1 MSSLVVLLL
10 RGPLIG
16 ICLGSCLYGITCLQ
30 ALFYF
35 RTYVDDRRSLKLTVA
50 LLLTLETLH
59 VVLSMWIVD
68 YYLVANYTNELAL
81 QSATWFTTV
90 TYSIGFMIDLV
101 VYSYFT
107 WRVWKSLDHPNTN
120 CVLSSTWFT
129 YLERDRGL
137 ILAGNVLFVIG
148 DAFSAS
154 IMAWHL
160 NKSRDDTLRCLTYL
174 NSTNLAGSPPP
185 KAVPNKSISRLLN
198 ILALVF
204 ILTQPTGLAFA
215 GPMVVQTR
223 LYSNS
228 LLASLNLRNAHM
240 QAYEM
245 ALDKP
250 VELPTKSMVFAPPPC
265 EWSNRE
271 EIGSLS
277 EVNTA
282 CILFTVQVEQELL
295 KQAFPASCTLNE
307 QSSLSDHVCTS
318 NFARKRAPDWCM
330 LEFVLV
336 WHYVPAGIILLP
348 DICPRQKEPEI
359 DACTCNQRQVALLL
373 TLETIHVALSMWLVD
388 YYLVANYANEVALQS
403 ATWFTTVTYS
413 TGFIIDLVV
422 YFYFTWR
429 IWNCNSIPLVPSNEE
444 FDNLSPQ
451 LRESYGLFSLC
462 MLSSTWATYLER
474 DRGLILAGIALFV
487 FGDTFSAS
495 ITAWHLHKSR
505 DGTLRLVNTLAFVFV
520 LIQPVSL
527 ALTGPMFVQ
536 TRLYSNSLLAS
547 LNLRNAHTQA
557 YENAL
562 HEPVE
567 LPSRSIVFAPPPC
580 EWLNHEEVGSL
591 SDGGN
596 GTSKRSWYTALESV
610 NAP

>member
-1 MSSLVVLLL
+1 
-10 RGPLIG
+10 
-16 ICLGSCLYGITCLQ
+16 
-30 ALFYF
+30 
-35 RTYVDDRRSLKLTVA
+35 
-50 LLLTLETLH
+50 
-59 VVLSMWIVD
+59 
-68 YYLVANYTNELAL
+68 
-81 QSATWFTTV
+81 
-90 TYSIGFMIDLV
+90 
-101 VYSYFT
+101 
-107 WRVWKSLDHPNTN
+107 
-120 CVLSSTWFT
+120 
-129 YLERDRGL
+129 
-137 ILAGNVLFVIG
+137 
-148 DAFSAS
+148 
-154 IMAWHL
+154 
-160 NKSRDDTLRCLTYL
+160 
-174 NSTNLAGSPPP
+174 
-185 KAVPNKSISRLLN
+185 
-198 ILALVF
+198 
-204 ILTQPTGLAFA
+204 
-215 GPMVVQTR
+215 
-223 LYSNS
+223 
-228 LLASLNLRNAHM
+228 
-240 QAYEM
+240 
-245 ALDKP
+245 
-250 VELPTKSMVFAPPPC
+250 
-265 EWSNRE
+265 
-271 EIGSLS
+271 
-277 EVNTA
+277 
-282 CILFTVQVEQELL
+282 
-295 KQAFPASCTLNE
+295 
-307 QSSLSDHVCTS
+307 
-318 NFARKRAPDWCM
+318 
-330 LEFVLV
+330 
-336 WHYVPAGIILLP
+336 
-348 DICPRQKEPEI
+348 
-359 DACTCNQRQVALLL
+359 
-373 TLETIHVALSMWLVD
+373 MWLVD

-429 IWNCNSIPLVPSNEE
+429 IWNFTGKLWVVFFMILVALARTTDGIAASI
-444 FDNLSPQ
+444 LS
-451 LRESYGLFSLC
+451 

-505 DGTLRLVNTLAFVFV
+505 DGTLRLHRTNLLIGRFIIFVIATGGISVLVNTLAFVFV

>member
-1 MSSLVVLLL
+1 
-10 RGPLIG
+10 
-16 ICLGSCLYGITCLQ
+16 
-30 ALFYF
+30 
-35 RTYVDDRRSLKLTVA
+35 
-50 LLLTLETLH
+50 
-59 VVLSMWIVD
+59 
-68 YYLVANYTNELAL
+68 
-81 QSATWFTTV
+81 
-90 TYSIGFMIDLV
+90 
-101 VYSYFT
+101 
-107 WRVWKSLDHPNTN
+107 
-120 CVLSSTWFT
+120 
-129 YLERDRGL
+129 
-137 ILAGNVLFVIG
+137 
-148 DAFSAS
+148 
-154 IMAWHL
+154 
-160 NKSRDDTLRCLTYL
+160 
-174 NSTNLAGSPPP
+174 
-185 KAVPNKSISRLLN
+185 
-198 ILALVF
+198 
-204 ILTQPTGLAFA
+204 
-215 GPMVVQTR
+215 
-223 LYSNS
+223 
-228 LLASLNLRNAHM
+228 
-240 QAYEM
+240 
-245 ALDKP
+245 
-250 VELPTKSMVFAPPPC
+250 
-265 EWSNRE
+265 
-271 EIGSLS
+271 
-277 EVNTA
+277 
-282 CILFTVQVEQELL
+282 
-295 KQAFPASCTLNE
+295 
-307 QSSLSDHVCTS
+307 
-318 NFARKRAPDWCM
+318 M

-359 DACTCNQRQVALLL
+359 DGRSIADTG
-373 TLETIHVALSMWLVD
+373 
-388 YYLVANYANEVALQS
+388 NYSCCSVNVS

-429 IWNCNSIPLVPSNEE
+429 IWNFTGKLWVVFFMILVALARTTNGIAASI
-444 FDNLSPQ
+444 LS
-451 LRESYGLFSLC
+451 

-505 DGTLRLVNTLAFVFV
+505 DGTLRLHRTNLLIGRFIIFVIATGGISV
-520 LIQPVSL
+520 L